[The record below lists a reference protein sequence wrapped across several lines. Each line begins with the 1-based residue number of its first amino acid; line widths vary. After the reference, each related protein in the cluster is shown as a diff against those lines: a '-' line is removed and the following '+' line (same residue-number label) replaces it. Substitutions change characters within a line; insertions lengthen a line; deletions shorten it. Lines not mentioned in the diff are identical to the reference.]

1 MKAEAQVL
9 KGHLD
14 TLLLAT
20 LAGGPLH
27 GWAVKEA
34 LRAAGGTRFDLPTGT
49 IYPALRRLESAGLVE
64 GAWSVVGGRRR
75 RSYALT
81 AACAPAHRRPGR
93 LARLRL
99 GRHLDPGRRAVPGD
113 LITGYLAGLGGRLP
127 ASVAEEIAGGLA
139 DAREHYLAS
148 GLSGQDADR
157 AAIAEFGDPARL
169 AAELTRHAPGRRAPG
184 SCWPPAR
191 RPAPAGPPR

>member
-81 AACAPAHRRPGR
+81 AA
-93 LARLRL
+93 
-99 GRHLDPGRRAVPGD
+99 GRRR
-113 LITGYLAGLGGRLP
+113 LTG
-127 ASVAEEIAGGLA
+127 
-139 DAREHYLAS
+139 
-148 GLSGQDADR
+148 DR
-157 AAIAEFGDPARL
+157 AAWRDFASAVTSILDAAPCPA
-169 AAELTRHAPGRRAPG
+169 T
-184 SCWPPAR
+184 
-191 RPAPAGPPR
+191 